1 MPPVTVQSSPPTPD
15 RVRVPLGT
23 SRRRLSYDL
32 RLRLALVSFVA
43 PTVVCAGLLGWR
55 LTESWMGGVFAA
67 ATTAL
72 VEAAAAGWLYGHVTR
87 PLQTLS
93 NVVAALHEED
103 FSFRARG
110 ARRGDS
116 LGDLALEVNS
126 LAGTLQNQRN
136 AARDALTLAER
147 VMQALRAPVLAFT
160 PDGRLRLVN
169 PAAEAAFSLSH
180 AAALG
185 ATAEALGFANLLE
198 LHDGDLYVHAG
209 SGPGTG
215 ETRWSLRRSGFRLG
229 GLPHS
234 LFVLADV
241 DAALREKER
250 VAWQRL
256 VRVLSHEINN
266 SLTPITSLAG
276 SLRGRLPAPGT
287 TDATLPRADLSQMHR
302 GLRLIE
308 SRAVSLHRFVEAYG
322 QLTRLP
328 RPTLQPT
335 LVVYL
340 VQRVA
345 ALSTRVAVALHG
357 SERERVAEVPL
368 DPAQVEQLLIN
379 LLRNA
384 AEASLMAAESERL
397 PSVELSWFAEGEDL
411 VLRVEDNGPG
421 LPETANLFVPF
432 YTTKPG
438 GSGIGL
444 VLAKQIAQGHR
455 GSLSLINREGNG
467 GCRAELRIP
476 LRPADPMREV

>member
-1 MPPVTVQSSPPTPD
+1 M
-15 RVRVPLGT
+15 PLGT

-32 RLRLALVSFVA
+32 RLRLWLVLLA
-43 PTVVCAGLLGWR
+43 TPTVVCVGLFVGEVSHSVELGGGAAIFAAGLL
-55 LTESWMGGVFAA
+55 
-67 ATTAL
+67 AL
-72 VEAAAAGWLYGHVTR
+72 AGMLLFEQLTR

-116 LGDLALEVNS
+116 LGDLALEINA
-126 LAGTLQNQRN
+126 LAGTLQGQRN
-136 AARDALTLAER
+136 TARDALTLAER
-147 VMQALRAPVLAFT
+147 VMNALRAPVLAFA
-160 PDGRLRLVN
+160 PDGTLRLIN
-169 PAAEAAFSLSH
+169 PAAEAAFGLRRGTSLERSAETLGLEGLFRLTDGELYTR
-180 AAALG
+180 AAVGGVA
-185 ATAEALGFANLLE
+185 
-198 LHDGDLYVHAG
+198 
-209 SGPGTG
+209 G
-215 ETRWSLRRSGFRLG
+215 ETRWSLRRSGFRLQG
-229 GLPHS
+229 VPHS

-241 DAALREKER
+241 DAALREEER

-276 SLRGRLPAPGT
+276 SLRGRLPEL
-287 TDATLPRADLSQMHR
+287 DADPHSHAISPDNLAQVHR

-308 SRAVSLHRFVEAYG
+308 DRAFSLHRFLEAYG

-328 RPTLQPT
+328 RPSLQRT
-335 LVVYL
+335 VLGDL

-345 ALSTRVAVALHG
+345 ALETRVPVQLHPG
-357 SERERVAEVPL
+357 TDPASAETVPL
-368 DPAQVEQLLIN
+368 DPAQIEQLLIN

-384 AEASLMAAESERL
+384 AEASLENPHVGQA
-397 PSVELSWFAEGEDL
+397 PSVHLSWFVDGSEV

-421 LPETANLFVPF
+421 LPETHNLFVPF

-444 VLAKQIAQGHR
+444 ALAQQIALGHH
-455 GSLSLINREGNG
+455 GSLGLTNRSDAP
-467 GCRAELRIP
+467 GCRAELRLP
-476 LRPADPMREV
+476 LRREEAQKL